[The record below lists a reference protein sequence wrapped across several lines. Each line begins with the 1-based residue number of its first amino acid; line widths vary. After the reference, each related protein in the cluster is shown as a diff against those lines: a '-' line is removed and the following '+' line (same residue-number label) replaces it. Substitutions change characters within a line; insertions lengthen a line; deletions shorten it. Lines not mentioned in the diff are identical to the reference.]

1 VSAQTPSSTAL
12 PAGLPLVETKLVPP
26 CARPGSVAR
35 GRLLEE
41 LDRLSSAAL
50 TLVDAPV
57 GFGKSVLAQSWCAH
71 TDAAVAWVSLERGDD
86 DPVRLWTYIATA
98 VDRIRPGLG
107 RPALARLRAP
117 GAAPE
122 PAVDEL
128 INGITAYGEP
138 LAIVLDDLHAI
149 ADEECLRSLE
159 HAIEHL
165 PPHARLIA
173 TTRSDPALPL
183 GRLRAHG
190 TLGELRAREL
200 AFTVDEAR
208 ALLVEHE
215 RIALEDGD
223 VELLVER
230 TEGWPAGLYL
240 AALWLRDLDDPAAR
254 VRDFHGNHMHVVD
267 YLTGE
272 VLDALD
278 AEARRFLLESSILG
292 HFSAQV
298 CDVVLDRSD
307 SAERLREIEH
317 SNGFLVRLDAPGE
330 WYRYHHLFG
339 ELLQLELA
347 SVDGSASARLHL
359 AASDWFRE
367 HGFVQEALEHAFAAG
382 EQRRVAE
389 ILSDEHL
396 ALLRAGQVATLLH
409 WCGRLPE
416 ELLRELPDLPL
427 AGAVATGLA
436 GRSGHERRRFLAL
449 AEQARDESPERWGPY
464 QDAGLGIAKMTW
476 VEHDLGEAIRVGR
489 RTVDIAKTGA
499 TRTAEPALAIL
510 GSLLFLAGELEEARS
525 LVQET
530 LERPE
535 ITLRPHGFVFALA
548 TRALIEAESGDP
560 ATAEEDARRAV
571 AEAQAAGI
579 AETASGGA
587 AHVALAAA
595 LAAQGELV
603 EAEREAVLGESLRR
617 HPDPE
622 AAHLHALV
630 VLASIRARRGR
641 LTQAAADLAA
651 VRRGLTR
658 FGDAGRLPALT
669 DAVES
674 IIGAADTTRV
684 DGVPSAAELSVLQ
697 LLATELTQREI
708 GAKLFLSV
716 NTVKTHARSLYR
728 KLDASSREE
737 AVAHAAAL
745 GLLEAGDSPG

>member
-1 VSAQTPSSTAL
+1 M
-12 PAGLPLVETKLVPP
+12 PAR
-26 CARPGSVAR
+26 ARPGSLTR
-35 GRLLEE
+35 GRLLAE

-107 RPALARLRAP
+107 RLALARLRAP
-117 GAAPE
+117 GVAAE

-149 ADEECLRSLE
+149 AHEECLRSLE

-215 RIALEDGD
+215 GIALEDGD

-254 VRDFHGNHMHVVD
+254 VRDFHGNHKHVVD

-278 AEARRFLLESSILG
+278 AETRRFLLESSILG

-298 CDVVLDRSD
+298 CDAVLDRSD

-330 WYRYHHLFG
+330 WYRYHHLFE

-347 SVDGSASARLHL
+347 TVDASASTRLHL
-359 AASDWFRE
+359 AASDWFGQ

-382 EQRRVAE
+382 ERRRVAE
-389 ILSDEHL
+389 ILAAEHL
-396 ALLRAGQVATLLH
+396 ALLRTGQSATLLH
-409 WCGRLPE
+409 WCGALPD
-416 ELLRELPDLPL
+416 ELLLEFPDLP
-427 AGAVATGLA
+427 AAAAIATGLV
-436 GRSGHERRRFLAL
+436 GRSGHERRRFVAM
-449 AEQARDESPERWGPY
+449 AERARDERPEQWGAY
-464 QDAGLGIAKMTW
+464 HEAALGIAKTTR
-476 VEHDLGEAIRVGR
+476 VEHDLGEAIELGR
-489 RTVDIAKTGA
+489 RAVEVARAGVSEA
-499 TRTAEPALAIL
+499 AVPALANL
-510 GSLLFLAGELEEARS
+510 AFLLFLDGDLAEARA
-525 LVQET
+525 LTEET

-535 ITLRPHGFVFALA
+535 VTARPHGFVYALA
-548 TRALIEAESGDP
+548 TRSLIEAESGEP
-560 ATAEEDARRAV
+560 ATAEEDARRAI
-571 AEAQAAGI
+571 AEAEAAGV
-579 AETASGGA
+579 ANVASGGVA
-587 AHVALAAA
+587 RVALAAA
-595 LAAQGELV
+595 LAAQGRLS
-603 EAEREAVLGESLRR
+603 EAEREALLGESLRR
-617 HPDPE
+617 IPEPE
-622 AAHLHALV
+622 ATHLHALL
-630 VLASIRARRGR
+630 VLAGIRARRGL
-641 LTQAAADLAA
+641 LTRAAADVAS
-651 VRRGLTR
+651 VRRGLAQ
-658 FGDAGRLPALT
+658 FSDAGRLPTLA
-669 DAVES
+669 DAIDG
-674 IIGAADTTRV
+674 IIEAANTTPV
-684 DGVPSAAELSVLQ
+684 DSVPSTAELSVLQ
-697 LLATELTQREI
+697 LLATDLTQREI

-716 NTVKTHARSLYR
+716 NTVKTHTRSLYR
-728 KLDASSREE
+728 KLGASSRSE
-737 AVAHAAAL
+737 AVTRAAAI
-745 GLLEAGDSPG
+745 GLLDTGESPG